1 MGADLVDTAAETS
14 KVTDQEFAR
23 EIGPWGF
30 AVMAAAMLGI
40 FFSRLATG
48 LGAVQSAG
56 YSLSA
61 LFLVPMV
68 WVFAG
73 RYPSYWLAR
82 VAERRVRVLFVFFW
96 VSLIAKLFFLPW
108 PESISAT
115 SMVLAAICAVFAGF
129 AASHGFRRVAAADVD
144 PIRETHLMPVL
155 LHPLVIAAFATLL
168 IV

>member
-1 MGADLVDTAAETS
+1 
-14 KVTDQEFAR
+14 VTDHEFAR
-23 EIGPWGF
+23 EVGPWGF
-30 AVMAAAMLGI
+30 AVLAAAMLGI

-48 LGAVQSAG
+48 VGALQSVG

-73 RYPSYWLAR
+73 RYASYWLER
-82 VAERRVRVLFVFFW
+82 VPEGRVQVLFIAFW
-96 VSLIAKLFFLPW
+96 AVLTAKLFFLPW

-115 SMVLAAICAVFAGF
+115 SAIAAAICAVFAGF
-129 AASHGFRRVAAADVD
+129 AASRGFRRVAAGDVE
-144 PIRETHLMPVL
+144 PIHDTNLMPLL
-155 LHPLVIAAFATLL
+155 LHPILIAVFATLL